1 MRSDLI
7 GAYGEHLAAKFLRD
21 DNYNIRAANF
31 KTYNGEID
39 LIAEKNSVIC
49 FVEVKTR
56 QIGGI
61 TAPADAV
68 NIHKQENIKS
78 AASVYLNKYGNGLEY
93 RFDIIEVFLD
103 GKQVEKI
110 NHLKNVF

>member
-1 MRSDLI
+1 MNSNLI
-7 GAYGEHLAAKFLRD
+7 GAYGEHLAAKFLRE
-21 DNYNIRAANF
+21 DNYEIKAANF
-31 KTYNGEID
+31 KTSNGEID
-39 LIAEKNSVIC
+39 LIAEKDGVLC

-56 QIGGI
+56 QLGGM

-78 AASVYLNKYGNGLEY
+78 AASVYLNKWAVGAEH

-103 GKQVEKI
+103 GKEVQKI
-110 NHLKNVF
+110 THLKNSF